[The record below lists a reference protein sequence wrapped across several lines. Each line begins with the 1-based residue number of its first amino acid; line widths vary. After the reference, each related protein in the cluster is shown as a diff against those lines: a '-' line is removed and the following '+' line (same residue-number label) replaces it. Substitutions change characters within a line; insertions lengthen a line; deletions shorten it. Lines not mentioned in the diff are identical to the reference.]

1 MSAIPIILTGSL
13 VGKTKKRTPIG
24 VLENTMVGDTRFEL
38 VTPAVSR
45 QCSPPEL
52 TAHFS
57 VVAGVHQRVDIL
69 SD

>member
-1 MSAIPIILTGSL
+1 M
-13 VGKTKKRTPIG
+13 KF
-24 VLENTMVGDTRFEL
+24 MVGDTRFEL

-57 VVAGVHQRVDIL
+57 VVAGACQRVVMLTD
-69 SD
+69 

>member
-1 MSAIPIILTGSL
+1 
-13 VGKTKKRTPIG
+13 
-24 VLENTMVGDTRFEL
+24 MVGDTRFEL

-57 VVAGVHQRVDIL
+57 VDCNILENVAAGVASGKVCYQITCG
-69 SD
+69 STNIFCGEF

>member
-1 MSAIPIILTGSL
+1 M
-13 VGKTKKRTPIG
+13 GKTKKRTPIG

-57 VVAGVHQRVDIL
+57 VVAATFVPASEYINRVMESVHP
-69 SD
+69 